1 MKIVTERLKFAD
13 LFPEQA
19 SKLAQK
25 LHIKKDEIPFIRKFY
40 TSEKAEVDKKERSV
54 ISYISTAAKDR
65 DNEQLLPGGVTLENY
80 RKNPVVLYG
89 HDYHS
94 LPIGKNIWIKQ
105 DEKGLIAKTVFAKSE
120 FADHIYRAYT
130 EDIEGTGPLL
140 KAWSV
145 GFIPTKWTE
154 PKEKD
159 GEDAPRRIYTEWEL
173 LEYSAVPVPSCP
185 EALTLA
191 YQKGLIPDALKSD
204 LQEDV
209 DDLDITIDE
218 DPEITIDPDEPSGE
232 EKTVGDLTD
241 DINGEDWETW
251 REGLSK
257 DNGDCEEETVVV
269 EGGEVETKAFDMAGN
284 PSVRDIMDAISSAVS
299 TDNQDD
305 WNHVADLYPVKYPN
319 GHVVI
324 SESKRGEQRKH
335 LLYTYEYDDGV
346 IKLGES
352 KELEASYRPKKDSH
366 VDIGDLQ
373 SVMKEVREELAI
385 LKEGRILSKK
395 SREAVENAKDALVD
409 LLQRDDDSRVKPE
422 EEVSTEELDVPIEIE
437 KDIDIPDLDDKI
449 SKAIEKALNADKI
462 KKAIEEGIDI
472 AIKKVKGKVE

>member
-19 SKLAQK
+19 GKLAQK
-25 LHIKKDEIPFIRKFY
+25 LHIKKDDIPFIRKFY

-154 PKEKD
+154 PSEKD
-159 GEDAPRRIYTEWEL
+159 GEDTPRRIYTEWEL

-191 YQKGLIPDALKSD
+191 YQKGLIPDALKAD

-209 DDLDITIDE
+209 NDLDITIDE
-218 DPEITIDPDEPSGE
+218 EPDITIDPDEPSGE

-257 DNGDCEEETVVV
+257 DDGDNGEEAMVV
-269 EGGEVETKAFDMAGN
+269 EIDDLVQEIPEGEFEITSDNNKFGIGGV
-284 PSVRDIMDAISSAVS
+284 
-299 TDNQDD
+299 
-305 WNHVADLYPVKYPN
+305 
-319 GHVVI
+319 
-324 SESKRGEQRKH
+324 
-335 LLYTYEYDDGV
+335 GV
-346 IKLGES
+346 IEIES
-352 KELEASYRPKKDSH
+352 GTYTPYELVGKINEEAG
-366 VDIGDLQ
+366 DIVVALIAKPTPDDKADIAEFPAI
-373 SVMKEVREELAI
+373 MREIREEIAI

-395 SREAVENAKDALVD
+395 SREAVENAKDALID

-422 EEVSTEELDVPIEIE
+422 EEVSTEERDVPIEIE
-437 KDIDIPDLDDKI
+437 KEINIPDLDDKI
-449 SKAIEKALNADKI
+449 GKAVEKALTADKI
-462 KKAIEEGIDI
+462 KKAIVEGVNIEV
-472 AIKKVKGKVE
+472 KKLRGKVE